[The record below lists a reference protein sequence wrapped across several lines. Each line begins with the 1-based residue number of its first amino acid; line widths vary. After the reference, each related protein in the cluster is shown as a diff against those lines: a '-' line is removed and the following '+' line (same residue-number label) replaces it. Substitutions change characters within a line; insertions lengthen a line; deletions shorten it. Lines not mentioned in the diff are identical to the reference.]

1 MVAYT
6 DAMSEELDA
15 ITDALVQQLD
25 EWLSKPSPLM
35 KQIEELAKQV
45 QELKDSGVSTAAFNE
60 TLKQLV
66 KAETE
71 AKRIRQKQA
80 AEAIA
85 EACKAL
91 GVVLEAKDPPKR
103 QRRKKPPASDA

>member
-1 MVAYT
+1 
-6 DAMSEELDA
+6 MSDSLET
-15 ITDALVQQLD
+15 ITDGLVHLLD

-35 KQIEELAKQV
+35 KQIEELARQV
-45 QELKDSGVSTAAFNE
+45 QALKDSGVKSTAFDD
-60 TLKQLV
+60 TIKQLV

-71 AKRIRQKQA
+71 ARRVRQKQA

-91 GVVLEAKDPPKR
+91 GVALEAKDPPKR
-103 QRRKKPPASDA
+103 QRRKKPPSDAASSAS